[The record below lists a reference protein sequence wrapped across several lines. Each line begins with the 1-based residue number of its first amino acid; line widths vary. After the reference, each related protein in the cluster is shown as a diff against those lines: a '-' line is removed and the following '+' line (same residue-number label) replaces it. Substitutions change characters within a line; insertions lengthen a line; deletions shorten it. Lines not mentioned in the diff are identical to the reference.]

1 MGTWG
6 LRLKPGRV
14 DQVIPLLSENV
25 IAIGWSDS
33 DQLLNRPLSKDDF
46 RAILKRDYPDENLAN
61 ALEHTWRF
69 IREIALGDVA
79 AVPHGDDVYFV
90 QIAGDAYSEPAG
102 ADTDTVIRRPIIR
115 LLDGKPLARHG
126 LPQSLQDKLA
136 FPKTSANLKA
146 VESVVS
152 EVLKAAGHSREPLA
166 AIETRGGTASAM
178 SAWRKAFNKVGRT
191 DHGFSERT
199 VWVEELNI
207 WLTVGGW
214 ERKDEHRYWN
224 GLGDRLGSNKTR
236 NLIVEVNPPDG
247 GPPRRW
253 QGLAASDEKGG
264 VWILHSG
271 EMNVGGT
278 RVQLSD
284 PQHKVRHPRKL
295 VKLNTGEIIPY
306 FVVAQIGSD
315 HMNVVRQTARF
326 MQACAR
332 VRSRVTETAVPEFIE
347 AQEAA
352 LLLEESIGITTVPAQ
367 PAKAIERVHARI
379 WHAVRKDLEGK
390 GYRVANQRVG
400 SLGPDL
406 YTIGRGTRYL
416 IEIKTA
422 VSASDYLKAV
432 GQLLVYEKRL
442 KRDYR
447 KILILPKGMRAT
459 ARDVLVSLDIAIVDY
474 DDLRSRVIFHWGSA
488 LDQ

>member
-46 RAILKRDYPDENLAN
+46 RAILKRDYPDENVAN

-69 IREIALGDVA
+69 IREIAVGDVA
-79 AVPHGDDVYFV
+79 AVPHGDDVHFV
-90 QIAGDAYSEPAG
+90 QIAGDAYSESAG
-102 ADTDTVIRRPIIR
+102 ANTDTVIRRPIIR

-136 FPKTSANLKA
+136 FPKTSANLRA

-152 EVLKAAGHSREPLA
+152 AVLKAAGNLGEPLA

-178 SAWRKAFNKVGRT
+178 SAWRKAFIKVGRT

-207 WLTVGGW
+207 WLAVGGW

-247 GPPRRW
+247 GPR
-253 QGLAASDEKGG
+253 GAG
-264 VWILHSG
+264 
-271 EMNVGGT
+271 
-278 RVQLSD
+278 
-284 PQHKVRHPRKL
+284 
-295 VKLNTGEIIPY
+295 
-306 FVVAQIGSD
+306 
-315 HMNVVRQTARF
+315 
-326 MQACAR
+326 
-332 VRSRVTETAVPEFIE
+332 
-347 AQEAA
+347 
-352 LLLEESIGITTVPAQ
+352 
-367 PAKAIERVHARI
+367 
-379 WHAVRKDLEGK
+379 KDW
-390 GYRVANQRVG
+390 R
-400 SLGPDL
+400 
-406 YTIGRGTRYL
+406 
-416 IEIKTA
+416 
-422 VSASDYLKAV
+422 
-432 GQLLVYEKRL
+432 
-442 KRDYR
+442 
-447 KILILPKGMRAT
+447 RAT
-459 ARDVLVSLDIAIVDY
+459 RTEASGSCIRAR
-474 DDLRSRVIFHWGSA
+474 
-488 LDQ
+488 